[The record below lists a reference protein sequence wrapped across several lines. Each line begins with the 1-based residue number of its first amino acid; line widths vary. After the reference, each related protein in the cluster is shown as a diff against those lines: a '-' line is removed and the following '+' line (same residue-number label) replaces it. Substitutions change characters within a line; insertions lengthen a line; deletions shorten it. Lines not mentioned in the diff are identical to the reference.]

1 MAPGCGELVRNV
13 STGVSGSR
21 SYNSNVLAS
30 LFPLILIAH
39 IALAISLFV
48 PSVLLPFAFRAQR
61 GPRGRAVAVG
71 EAPGEGSN
79 RFVRLMLALQS
90 RGTLWLGLGLG
101 LAVTGAGLIAALGP
115 QTLQQ
120 PWLLVALVIYGAN
133 LALAYFVQVPR
144 LRRLI
149 GLREGSDP
157 RWAEL
162 ARRQRYISYVMAGL
176 VGTIGFLMSTKPA
189 LW

>member
-1 MAPGCGELVRNV
+1 MP
-13 STGVSGSR
+13 
-21 SYNSNVLAS
+21 AS
-30 LFPLILIAH
+30 LFPILLITH
-39 IALAISLFV
+39 VALAISLFV
-48 PSVLLPFAFRAQR
+48 PSLLLPFAFRARR
-61 GPRGRAVAVG
+61 GAGG
-71 EAPGEGSN
+71 APVDAGAGALSDSN
-79 RFVRLMLALQS
+79 RFVRFLLALQS
-90 RGTLWLGLGLG
+90 RGTFWLGLGLATTGVG
-101 LAVTGAGLIAALGP
+101 LVLSLGM

-120 PWLLVALVIYGAN
+120 PWLLVALVIYAAN

-149 GLREGSDP
+149 GLRSGSDP
-157 RWAEL
+157 RWAAL